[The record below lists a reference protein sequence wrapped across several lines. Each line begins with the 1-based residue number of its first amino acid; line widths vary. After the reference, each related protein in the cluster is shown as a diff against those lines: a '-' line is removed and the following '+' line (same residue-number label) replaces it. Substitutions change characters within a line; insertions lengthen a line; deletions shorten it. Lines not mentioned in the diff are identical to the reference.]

1 MKSQWITLPVA
12 LLAGLA
18 ITPEAQAQNFV
29 DPNTAPISTPN
40 GTVQPQQL
48 PSGGLPNPAVTTGT
62 GGGSILNGD
71 LGSILNG
78 GDLGSILSGGD
89 IGSIFNGDLGSIL
102 GGDLGSILGGDL
114 GNILGSDDLI
124 DSVLGDIL
132 GGGGWGGD
140 SILGDILG
148 GGGLGDILGGDLG
161 GILGS
166 DSILGDILGG
176 GGLGDILG
184 GDILGDIL
192 GGGDLGGVLGD
203 VLGGG
208 GLGDI
213 LNGGLGDILGGGGD
227 LGGILN
233 GGLGGGLGDILGG
246 DLGGI
251 LGGGGLG
258 GIINGGLGGG
268 LGDALGGLGGVFG
281 GGNNAGYEAAIDI
294 KLPSL
299 GESLV
304 SWNTLAGDA
313 SGALMNNVVSTFG
326 STPNI
331 ITGALG
337 VPDVFASQQS
347 VAETVMGG
355 VQNGSPTGASQQVD
369 RFNVN
374 PIALSETIGKEV
386 SRAASVGFSNTL
398 LSEAGQQAIVEEVQ
412 ATDETLTEIVD
423 LATEAQDL
431 DVTQDVMKN
440 MSAMLAQQSSIEVA
454 GYGQTIQLRQQF
466 AADAVVQAEAAEEL
480 AAMSRRQQTEPMA
493 AAAEVLQSSSTLV
506 LF

>member
-1 MKSQWITLPVA
+1 MKVRWIPITLPVA
-12 LLAGLA
+12 LWAGLA
-18 ITPEAQAQNFV
+18 ITPESKAQNFV

-78 GDLGSILSGGD
+78 SDLGSILSGGD
-89 IGSIFNGDLGSIL
+89 IGNIFNGDLGSIL

-140 SILGDILG
+140 SILD
-148 GGGLGDILGGDLG
+148 DILGGDLG
-161 GILGS
+161 GILG
-166 DSILGDILGG
+166 
-176 GGLGDILG
+176 DILG
-184 GDILGDIL
+184 GDLGDI
-192 GGGDLGGVLGD
+192 
-203 VLGGG
+203 LGGG

-213 LNGGLGDILGGGGD
+213 LNGGLGDILGSGD
-227 LGGILN
+227 LGDILN

-251 LGGGGLG
+251 LGGDGLG
-258 GIINGGLGGG
+258 GIIDGGLGGG
-268 LGDALGGLGGVFG
+268 LRDALGGLDSVFS
-281 GGNNAGYEAAIDI
+281 GGNTADYEAAIEI

-299 GESLV
+299 GASLV

-347 VAETVMGG
+347 VAETVMSG

-374 PIALSETIGKEV
+374 PVALSETIGKEV

-431 DVTQDVMKN
+431 DVTQDVMQN